1 MGKYKITLT
10 DLAKKQMRQHEK
22 AGNNATI
29 RKIDIIFREL
39 ANHPF
44 SGTGKP
50 EALKQGL
57 KGFWSRRINPGT
69 EWFIRFL
76 KALLPSMWFRLW
88 VTMVINNFQ
97 QFFKFWSL
105 NLHLARD

>member
-10 DLAKKQMRQHEK
+10 DLAKKQLRQHEK
-22 AGNNATI
+22 AGNKATI

-50 EALKQGL
+50 EALKHEL
-57 KGFWSRRINPGT
+57 KGFWSRRINQKDRMVYQVF
-69 EWFIRFL
+69 ES
-76 KALLPSMWFRLW
+76 A
-88 VTMVINNFQ
+88 VTVDVVSTLGHYGD
-97 QFFKFWSL
+97 K
-105 NLHLARD
+105 